1 MKNRFAILSTMI
13 FITTVV
19 FALGCLGGGGSGTA
33 PAAPAD
39 VPAIKATLKGFFDA
53 MSAKDPA
60 KASTYFSA
68 QRRASGVAGNSVERL
83 WVRSFGDD
91 IENPTDDASYTFDIM
106 PSEIT
111 WSEGRYVVPA
121 TYFGFEEP
129 VVVIFYLVLEDG
141 AYAIDEIGVEG
152 GEGNLAVNASLAE
165 FFPARE
171 GDKLFYAIE
180 AKEVPVTAYGIL
192 QTVMAPTT
200 IDGRIVYTVVRKP
213 LAFSQLDSTLG
224 EGGMPYSYD
233 APLGSVKNVRRSTL
247 ADLFPGNE
255 SSQLEGTY
263 RFAVADGLYYYG
275 PNSSFNGGRPWKI
288 LNDPIVTGD
297 VTSATVTFTYNGQ
310 TVSCKKT
317 VTVGEYDL
325 LDNLPMADGGAE
337 LAVPVE
343 VTTTYDVPGNP
354 YSADTGRTEEKAV
367 IYLLKSVGI
376 GAIEDYDPAT
386 DRVQFFQTALKGYVN
401 GTLLANPVQVLEPG
415 NLEAVAF
422 QKFTHEFEANG
433 GAEPYTWTGSMP
445 AGLSISTD
453 GVLSGAPED
462 IGPLTIVVVA
472 HDRYGQTATYSTMIS
487 VTGDAFGVHDPGNLV
502 ASVSRPF
509 YYDFDV
515 VGGEGPF
522 VWSSPDL
529 PASWTLMSTSG
540 VLEGTP
546 DSVGPISL
554 TINVLD
560 EGTSETATWSGM
572 ISVEGT
578 EFAIVDPGNLGAV
591 VGNEFMRYIDV
602 DGAIGAVTWSSSDLP
617 SWLTLDASN
626 GLLKGTPT
634 VSGPYSFSITVRDA
648 ETAKTDTWTG
658 MISVQGESSVY
669 EIVGSPSLT
678 LPTGIVGL
686 DYQYLFTTSYGPDPS
701 EWSFPDG
708 TEPPGMTICSVAS
721 TGILQGIPTS
731 AGSYGFRVMVS
742 DSVGSGTVDCW
753 LEVKNRMFYV
763 ASKTSD
769 TTIRVSFNQVADS
782 TKMADP
788 TTYAVENF
796 ELSQAD
802 KSVINQEWIV
812 PSAVAVDG
820 SGLFADLSFGAPLPW
835 TNATLRLNV
844 SNLSSADGN
853 YLASGASVDIGN
865 RVVFRDF
872 KSWSDLGITL
882 PEKIFIPNLND
893 NRIFFLWNNKL
904 EEHRL
909 TITEASF
916 TSELPTGYD
925 GQWFKPLGN
934 EWMFQNMYIATDA
947 AGNLASVH
955 LIAQGVPPYNGI
967 YFQYQDY
974 VGGVPAATVSSEATG
989 LTLSGTAFYGKGE
1002 FSGGAR
1008 MAFNMAGPDMESV
1021 NLQQAGVPQV
1031 ASITLPSGVM
1041 AMDYFQ
1047 FSPSYPVDIM
1057 AITADRYIRGY
1068 TLNEFGQITITGLA
1082 QPLPTPTGS
1091 TGVPFGYDW
1100 LEDDSSYHL
1109 IADPDRNSFYR
1120 LANLPG
1126 GWSTVWEIG
1135 LREDTAMA
1143 VWGSVRTPY
1152 WIKKFQGRIFVADAD
1167 GISMFEEY

>member
-1 MKNRFAILSTMI
+1 MKNRFAILSTVMLI
-13 FITTVV
+13 SAVV
-19 FALGCLGGGGSGTA
+19 FVLGCLGGGGSGTA

-39 VPAIKATLKGFFDA
+39 VPAIKANLKGFFDA

-68 QRRASGVAGNSVERL
+68 QRRASGVAGSSVEQL

-91 IENPTDDASYTFDIM
+91 IDDPSDDASYTFDILQ
-106 PSEIT
+106 SEIT

-121 TYFGFEEP
+121 TYFGFDEP
-129 VVVIFYLVLEDG
+129 VVVIFYLVLEEG
-141 AYAIDEIGVEG
+141 AYVIDEIGVEG

-171 GDKLFYAIE
+171 GDKLFYAVE
-180 AKEVPVTAYGIL
+180 AQEIPLTSYGIL
-192 QTVMAPTT
+192 QTVTAPTT
-200 IDGRIVYTVVRKP
+200 IDGRIVYTVVREP
-213 LAFSQLDSTLG
+213 LPFSQLDSTLG

-233 APLGSVKNVRRSTL
+233 APLGSAKKVRRSIL

-297 VTSATVTFTYNGQ
+297 VTSATVTFMYDGQ
-310 TVSCKKT
+310 AVSCQKT

-337 LAVPVE
+337 LAIPIE

-354 YSADTGRTEEKAV
+354 YSSDTGRTEERAV

-386 DRVQFFQTALKGYVN
+386 GRVQFLQTALKGYVN
-401 GTLLANPVQVLEPG
+401 GTVLANPVRVLDPG
-415 NLEAVAF
+415 SLEAVAF
-422 QKFTHEFEANG
+422 QEFTHQFDADG

-445 AGLSISTD
+445 AGLSISAD
-453 GVLSGAPED
+453 GVLSGAPEAL
-462 IGPLTIVVVA
+462 GPLSFDVVV
-472 HDRYGQTATYSTMIS
+472 HDRYGQAATYSSMIS
-487 VTGDAFGVHDPGNLV
+487 VTGDAFGIHDPGNLV

-509 YYDFDV
+509 YHDFDV
-515 VGGEGPF
+515 VGGQGPF

-529 PASWTLMSTSG
+529 PTGWSLDSATG

-560 EGTSETATWSGM
+560 EGTSETATWSSM

-591 VGNEFMRYIDV
+591 VGVEFMRYIDV
-602 DGAIGAVTWSSSDLP
+602 DGAIGEVTWSSSDLP
-617 SWLTLDASN
+617 PWLTLDASN
-626 GLLKGTPT
+626 GLLKGTPA
-634 VSGPYSFSITVRDA
+634 VAGPYSFSITVTDA
-648 ETAKTDTWTG
+648 ETSKTDTWTG
-658 MISVQGESSVY
+658 MISVQEEATVY

-678 LPTGIVGL
+678 LPTAIVGQ
-686 DYQYLFTTSYGPDPS
+686 DYRYVFTTSYGPDPS

-708 TEPPGMTICSVAS
+708 TEPPGLTISSVAS
-721 TGILQGIPTS
+721 TGVLQGVPTS
-731 AGSYGFRVMVS
+731 AGSYEFRVMVS
-742 DSVGSGTVDCW
+742 DSVGSGTVDCL

-763 ASKTSD
+763 ASQTSA
-769 TTIRVSFNQVADS
+769 TSIRVSFNQVVS
-782 TKMADP
+782 TAAMADP
-788 TTYAVENF
+788 TVYAVENF
-796 ELSQAD
+796 ELNQAD

-812 PSAVAVDG
+812 PSAVTADT
-820 SGLFADLSFGAPLPW
+820 SGLFADLSFGAALPS

-882 PEKIFIPNLND
+882 PDKIFIPNLND

-904 EEHRL
+904 EERWI
-909 TITEASF
+909 TISENSF
-916 TSELPTGYD
+916 TQSLPTGYD
-925 GQWFKPLGN
+925 GRWFTQIGSD
-934 EWMFQNMYIATDA
+934 WMFQNMYIATDA
-947 AGNLASVH
+947 MGNLSSVH
-955 LIAQGVPPYNGI
+955 LVAQGLPPYDGI
-967 YFQYQDY
+967 YFQYQDF
-974 VGGVPAATVSSEATG
+974 VSGAPSAAISSESTG
-989 LTLSGTAFYGKGE
+989 LTLSGTTFYGKGE
-1002 FSGGAR
+1002 FAGGAR
-1008 MAFNMAGPDMESV
+1008 VAFNMAGMEMESAD
-1021 NLQQAGVPQV
+1021 LQTAGIPQI
-1031 ASITLPSGVM
+1031 ASITLPSAVM
-1041 AMDYFQ
+1041 AMDYYQFQ
-1047 FSPSYPVDIM
+1047 PDFPVDIM
-1057 AITADRYIRGY
+1057 AITADRTIRAFSLLGD
-1068 TLNEFGQITITGLA
+1068 GQIQQAPMTHALDEA
-1082 QPLPTPTGS
+1082 VWS
-1091 TGVPFGYDW
+1091 TNVPFGYDW
-1100 LEDDSSYHL
+1100 LEDASEYHL
-1109 IADPDRNSFYR
+1109 IADPDRNSFYK
-1120 LANLPG
+1120 LGNLEG
-1126 GWSTVWEIG
+1126 GWNTVWEIG
-1135 LREDTAMA
+1135 LRQDTAMA
-1143 VWGSVRTPY
+1143 VWGSVRTPF
-1152 WIKKFQGRIFVADAD
+1152 WIKKYQGRIFVADAD